1 MAIDLDNM
9 LQKIKD
15 RQWALID
22 IDWDAPGAELIDP
35 DLHAK
40 LKPFMS
46 DLMWIENVGAR
57 GFAAMAKKAPT
68 PTLKSI
74 YEHFHAEEQKH
85 ANAELALMRR
95 WGMLGGA
102 GSGASGPNATDDEIP
117 SPNVNVQLV
126 INWLDRH
133 SDDMSLS
140 FLGTVIPMLEVA
152 LDGALIKFITDEVK
166 DPVAQEVFRR
176 INSDESRHLAVDFEV
191 MEILG
196 HAGLRKRTI
205 DFVGGWVKPTFLIGA
220 LSYVPL
226 LNKMR
231 DNIVAMGVDEERL
244 YSAMKR
250 YRAVGDRSEYVRR
263 LPMFQVVA
271 YHGAAVINR
280 GNVPYHLFA
289 DSMVKLT
296 DRIPFGLVH
305 RTPTW
310 SQELTY
316 EPTA

>member
-1 MAIDLDNM
+1 MAMDLDRM
-9 LQKIKD
+9 LAMIKN
-15 RQWALID
+15 RQWALAD
-22 IDWDAPGAELIDP
+22 IDWDAPGAELIEP
-35 DLHAK
+35 ELHAK
-40 LKPFMS
+40 LKPFLS

-95 WGMLGGA
+95 WGMLE
-102 GSGASGPNATDDEIP
+102 NDEIP
-117 SPNVNVQLV
+117 SPNVNVQLI
-126 INWLDRH
+126 INWLDKY
-133 SDDMSLS
+133 SDGMSLS

-166 DPVAQEVFRR
+166 DPVAQEVFRH
-176 INSDESRHLAVDFEV
+176 INSDESRHLAVDYEV

-196 HAGLRKRTI
+196 HADLRKRTA
-205 DFVGGWVKPTFLIGA
+205 DFVGGWVKPSLMVGF
-220 LSYVPL
+220 LSYMPL

-231 DNIVAMGVDEERL
+231 DNIVAMGVDEEKL
-244 YSAMKR
+244 YGAMRK
-250 YRAVGDRSEYVRR
+250 YRAVGERSEYVRR

-271 YHGAAVINR
+271 MHGSWVIDR
-280 GNVPYHLFA
+280 KNVPYHLVA
-289 DSMVKLT
+289 DSLVKVT
-296 DRIPFGLVH
+296 SCIPFDLVH
-305 RTPTW
+305 RTPSW

-316 EPTA
+316 EPAA

>member
-1 MAIDLDNM
+1 MAMDLDRM
-9 LQKIKD
+9 LQMIKD
-15 RQWALID
+15 RQWALAD
-22 IDWDAPGAELIDP
+22 IDWDAPGAELIEP

-40 LKPFMS
+40 LKPFLS

-95 WGMLGGA
+95 WGMLDG
-102 GSGASGPNATDDEIP
+102 DEIP
-117 SPNVNVQLV
+117 SPNTNVQLV
-126 INWLDRH
+126 INWLDRY
-133 SDDMSLS
+133 SDGLSLS

-166 DPVAQEVFRR
+166 DPVAQEVFNR
-176 INSDESRHLAVDFEV
+176 INADESRHLAVDFEV
-191 MEILG
+191 MDMLG
-196 HAGLRKRTI
+196 HADLRKRMI
-205 DFVGGWVKPTFLIGA
+205 DFVGGWVNPSLLIGF

-231 DNIVAMGVDEERL
+231 DNIVDMGVDEERL
-244 YSAMKR
+244 YGAMKR
-250 YRAVGDRSEYVRR
+250 YRSAGDRSEYINR
-263 LPMFQVVA
+263 LPMFRVVA
-271 YHGAAVINR
+271 GHGARVMDR
-280 GNVPYHLFA
+280 GNVSYHLFA
-289 DSMVKLT
+289 DTLVKATAL
-296 DRIPFGLVH
+296 IPFSLVH

>member
-1 MAIDLDNM
+1 MPIDLDSM
-9 LQKIKD
+9 LDKIKD
-15 RQWALID
+15 KQWALAD
-22 IDWDAPGAELIDP
+22 IDWDAPGAELIEP

-40 LKPFMS
+40 LKPFMA

-57 GFAAMAKKAPT
+57 GFAALAKKAPT

-95 WGMLGGA
+95 WGMLDG
-102 GSGASGPNATDDEIP
+102 DEIP

-126 INWLDRH
+126 INWLDKH
-133 SDDMSLS
+133 SDSMALS

-166 DPVAQEVFRR
+166 DPVAQDVFQR

-196 HAGLRKRTI
+196 HATMRKLLI
-205 DFVGGWVKPTFLIGA
+205 ELAGGWLKPTFLIGV
-220 LSYVPL
+220 LSYLPL

-231 DNIVAMGVDEERL
+231 DNIVAMGVNEERL
-244 YSAMKR
+244 YTALSR
-250 YRAVGDRSEYVRR
+250 FHNVGERSEFIRR
-263 LPMFQVVA
+263 LPMYQIISWQARNVVNRKSK
-271 YHGAAVINR
+271 YHWLADTLVVLTGA
-280 GNVPYHLFA
+280 
-289 DSMVKLT
+289 
-296 DRIPFGLVH
+296 IPMPLIR

-316 EPTA
+316 EPVA

>member
-1 MAIDLDNM
+1 MAMDLDNM
-9 LQKIKD
+9 LQMIKD
-15 RQWALID
+15 RQWALAD

-40 LKPFMS
+40 LKPFLS

-57 GFAAMAKKAPT
+57 GFAAMARKAPT
-68 PTLKSI
+68 ATLKSI

-95 WGMLGGA
+95 WGMLD
-102 GSGASGPNATDDEIP
+102 DDEIP
-117 SPNVNVQLV
+117 SPNINVQLV
-126 INWLDRH
+126 INWLDQY
-133 SDDMSLS
+133 SDGMSLS

-166 DPVAQEVFRR
+166 DPVAQEVFKR
-176 INSDESRHLAVDFEV
+176 INADESRHLAVDFEV
-191 MEILG
+191 MDMLG
-196 HAGLRKRTI
+196 HADLRKRTI
-205 DFVGGWVKPTFLIGA
+205 DFVGGWIKPSLLIGF

-231 DNIVAMGVDEERL
+231 DNIVEMGVDEERL
-244 YSAMKR
+244 YGAMKR
-250 YRAVGDRSEYVRR
+250 YRAAGDRSEYIKR
-263 LPMFQVVA
+263 LPMFRVVA
-271 YHGAAVINR
+271 WHGGWVINR
-280 GNVPYHLFA
+280 TNRLYHVPA
-289 DSMVKLT
+289 DTLVKATSL
-296 DRIPFGLVH
+296 IPFPLVH

>member
-1 MAIDLDNM
+1 MAMDMDNM
-9 LQKIKD
+9 LQMIRD
-15 RQWALID
+15 RQWALAD
-22 IDWDAPGAELIDP
+22 IDWDAPGADLIEPELW
-35 DLHAK
+35 AK

-57 GFAAMAKKAPT
+57 GFAALAKKAPT

-95 WGMLGGA
+95 WGMLD
-102 GSGASGPNATDDEIP
+102 NDEIP
-117 SPNVNVQLV
+117 APNVNVQLV
-126 INWLDRH
+126 INWLDRY
-133 SDDMSLS
+133 SDDMKLS

-191 MEILG
+191 MDILG
-196 HAGLRKRTI
+196 QADIRTLLI
-205 DFVGGWVKPTFLIGA
+205 ELVGGWIKPTFLIGV
-220 LSYVPL
+220 LSYFPL

-244 YSAMKR
+244 YQAMRR
-250 YRAVGDRSEYVRR
+250 YRSVGERSAFTRR
-263 LPMFQVVA
+263 LPMYRIVSWQARKVIDRTSKYHWLADSLVVA
-271 YHGAAVINR
+271 TN
-280 GNVPYHLFA
+280 L
-289 DSMVKLT
+289 
-296 DRIPFGLVH
+296 IPMPLVH

-316 EPTA
+316 EPVA

>member
-1 MAIDLDNM
+1 MAMDLDNM
-9 LQKIKD
+9 LQMIKD
-15 RQWALID
+15 KQWALAD
-22 IDWDAPGAELIDP
+22 IDWEAPGAELIEP
-35 DLHAK
+35 ELHAK
-40 LKPFMS
+40 LKPFIA

-57 GFAAMAKKAPT
+57 GFAALAKKAPT

-95 WGMLGGA
+95 WGMLE
-102 GSGASGPNATDDEIP
+102 NDEIP
-117 SPNVNVQLV
+117 SPSVNVQLV
-126 INWLDRH
+126 INFLDKY
-133 SDDMSLS
+133 SDGMSLS

-166 DPVAQEVFRR
+166 DPIAQEAFKR

-191 MEILG
+191 MDILG
-196 HAGLRKRTI
+196 HSKMRKMLTEL
-205 DFVGGWVKPTFLIGA
+205 VGGWLKPSLLIGL

-244 YSAMKR
+244 YGAMKR
-250 YRAVGDRSEYVRR
+250 YKSVGERNPNVRR
-263 LPMFQVVA
+263 LPMYRLISWHA
-271 YHGAAVINR
+271 MKVINR
-280 GNVPYHLFA
+280 KSKYHWIA
-289 DSMVKLT
+289 DSLVKVT
-296 DRIPFGLVH
+296 GVIPMRLVE

-316 EPTA
+316 EPVA

>member
-1 MAIDLDNM
+1 MAMDMDNM
-9 LQKIKD
+9 LQMIKD
-15 RQWALID
+15 RQWALAD
-22 IDWDAPGAELIDP
+22 IDWDAPGADLIEPELW
-35 DLHAK
+35 AK

-57 GFAAMAKKAPT
+57 GFAALARKAPT

-95 WGMLGGA
+95 WGMLD
-102 GSGASGPNATDDEIP
+102 NDEIP
-117 SPNVNVQLV
+117 APNVNVQLV
-126 INWLDRH
+126 INWLDRY
-133 SDDMSLS
+133 SDDMELS

-191 MEILG
+191 MDILG
-196 HAGLRKRTI
+196 QADMRTLLI
-205 DFVGGWVKPTFLIGA
+205 ELVGGWIKPTFLIGV
-220 LSYVPL
+220 LSYFPL

-244 YSAMKR
+244 YQAMRR
-250 YRAVGDRSEYVRR
+250 YRSVGERSAFTRR
-263 LPMFQVVA
+263 LPMYRIVSWQARKVIDRTSKYHWLADSLVVA
-271 YHGAAVINR
+271 TN
-280 GNVPYHLFA
+280 L
-289 DSMVKLT
+289 
-296 DRIPFGLVH
+296 IPMPLVH

-316 EPTA
+316 EPVA

>member
-1 MAIDLDNM
+1 MAMDLDNM
-9 LQKIKD
+9 LTMIKD
-15 RQWALID
+15 RQWALAD
-22 IDWDAPGAELIDP
+22 IEWDAPGAELIDP
-35 DLHAK
+35 ELHAK
-40 LKPFMS
+40 LKPFLS

-95 WGMLGGA
+95 WGMLDG
-102 GSGASGPNATDDEIP
+102 DEIP
-117 SPNVNVQLV
+117 SPNINVQLV
-126 INWLDRH
+126 INFLDKY
-133 SDDMSLS
+133 SDGMSLS

-166 DPVAQEVFRR
+166 DPVAQEVFKR

-191 MEILG
+191 MDILG
-196 HAGLRKRTI
+196 HASARKLATE
-205 DFVGGWVKPTFLIGA
+205 FVGGWVNPSLLIGI

-244 YSAMKR
+244 YGAMKR
-250 YRAVGDRSEYVRR
+250 YRSVGERSEYARR
-263 LPMFQVVA
+263 VPMYRLVA
-271 YHGAAVINR
+271 RHGSWVINR
-280 GNVPYHLFA
+280 KNVPYHFAA
-289 DSMVKLT
+289 DSLVKVT
-296 DRIPFGLVH
+296 ARIPFDLVH
-305 RTPTW
+305 RKPTW